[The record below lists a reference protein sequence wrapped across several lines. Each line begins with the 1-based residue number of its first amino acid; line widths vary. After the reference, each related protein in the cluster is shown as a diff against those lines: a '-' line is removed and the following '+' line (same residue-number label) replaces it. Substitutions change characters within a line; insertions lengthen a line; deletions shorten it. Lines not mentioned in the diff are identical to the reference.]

1 MSPTRRDRRPRVLRE
16 GTEPD
21 PRFTLANER
30 TFLAWIRTALGLIAA
45 AVALETFAGD
55 VIEPVVRTALSCVL
69 LGFAVVFVVIAV
81 LRWIT
86 VEKAMRSGLPLPF
99 PWAAYL
105 LAGLLAVAGI
115 VLAVALVV

>member
-1 MSPTRRDRRPRVLRE
+1 MLRE

-81 LRWIT
+81 MRWIT